1 MTKKYLSG
9 KNKKMLKEIW
19 DKLYRHRDLNKEESL
34 SNASKATGIPSST
47 IAYHDKRRQQR
58 LLKSGTDYWDTAE
71 GQQFL
76 KRMIISVIYTFAIKG
91 GVGAG
96 RVREHLTHLHLEGV
110 AAVSESSIYRMLK
123 EISAKILWYKEL
135 REGELQ
141 DLAAEE
147 LTHLKLVLGIDETWL
162 EEMLL
167 VCQDLTSGYIFLKSQ
182 AKKETLQVGGS

>member
-19 DKLYRHRDLNKEESL
+19 NKLYGHRDLHKEESI
-34 SNASKATGIPSST
+34 SDASKATGIPSST
-47 IAYHDKRRQQR
+47 IAYHDKRRRQR
-58 LLKSGTDYWDTAE
+58 SLKSGTDYWDTAE

-135 REGELQ
+135 RE
-141 DLAAEE
+141 
-147 LTHLKLVLGIDETWL
+147 
-162 EEMLL
+162 
-167 VCQDLTSGYIFLKSQ
+167 
-182 AKKETLQVGGS
+182 